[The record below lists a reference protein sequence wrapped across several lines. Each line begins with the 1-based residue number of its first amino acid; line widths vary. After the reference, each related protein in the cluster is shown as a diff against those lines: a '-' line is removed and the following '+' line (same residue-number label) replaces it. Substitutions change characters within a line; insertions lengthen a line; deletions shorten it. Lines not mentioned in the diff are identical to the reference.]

1 MDAQMSN
8 VSSLVTMSE
17 GDKVR
22 KVADMRARA
31 EHLRNEIL
39 HATTESE
46 DSQAEF
52 QHI

>member
-8 VSSLVTMSE
+8 VSSLVNMSE

-39 HATTESE
+39 HANTESE